1 MLKRFAKTLR
11 EHRREILNYYY
22 EERITTGALEGTNA
36 KIRVMQRRAYGYRD
50 EKYLELK
57 IYALHETKMKNIA

>member
-1 MLKRFAKTLR
+1 MFLTVRHLS
-11 EHRREILNYYY
+11 YY
-22 EERITTGALEGTNA
+22 EAHITTAALEGTNA
-36 KIRVMQRRAYGYRD
+36 KIRVMQRRAYGIRD